1 MTAHAHA
8 ALEQLTDLLGNRL
21 LTDPESAQRYGV
33 DWTKVWAPA
42 PSAIALPETIDE
54 VQQIVEIANDHGLH
68 LVPSGG
74 RTGLSA
80 GAVAANGEL
89 VVAFDRMNKILD
101 FNEFDRAVTVQPGVI
116 TQQLQ
121 EFADE
126 KGLFDFND
134 VVEAISEKLVRRHP
148 HVFDNPAGESI
159 SENQVKDRWE
169 AIKSGERAEKNQIG
183 ALQDVPL
190 ALPALSRAQK
200 LQKRAAR
207 VGFDWPEQSGALA
220 KVDEELLEL
229 REALAEGDAGHI
241 ESELGDI
248 FLALVN
254 FARHLGVDAESSLRH
269 ANARF
274 ETRLD

>member
-126 KGLFDFND
+126 KGLFYPVDF
-134 VVEAISEKLVRRHP
+134 AS
-148 HVFDNPAGESI
+148 AGS
-159 SENQVKDRWE
+159 S
-169 AIKSGERAEKNQIG
+169 QIG
-183 ALQDVPL
+183 GNINTNAGGIKVIRYPAADVL
-190 ALPALSRAQK
+190 ADPEG
-200 LQKRAAR
+200 AAR
-207 VGFDWPEQSGALA
+207 AV
-220 KVDEELLEL
+220 
-229 REALAEGDAGHI
+229 LAEMK
-241 ESELGDI
+241 
-248 FLALVN
+248 
-254 FARHLGVDAESSLRH
+254 ARWHEQRASSRPNQNRH
-269 ANARF
+269 RQGAARGYQ
-274 ETRLD
+274 R